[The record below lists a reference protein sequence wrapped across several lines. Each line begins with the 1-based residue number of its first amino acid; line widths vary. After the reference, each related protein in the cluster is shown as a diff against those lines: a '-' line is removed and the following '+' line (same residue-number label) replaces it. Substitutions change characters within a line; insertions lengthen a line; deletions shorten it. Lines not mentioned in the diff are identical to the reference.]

1 MTTRE
6 LHVPGRHV
14 DQLARVL
21 HVDVVVRLH
30 VGVELPAL
38 RLHPER
44 LEEPLGREQVQRVV
58 DGRLE
63 ALRFEQ
69 GLDTDF
75 GSALVHGVA
84 IFALAKIGSNA
95 ADFREGGAPALR

>member
-1 MTTRE
+1 VLVAGEQQLRD
-6 LHVPGRHV
+6 LH
-14 DQLARVL
+14 
-21 HVDVVVRLH
+21 
-30 VGVELPAL
+30 AL
-38 RLHPER
+38 
-44 LEEPLGREQVQRVV
+44 GS
-58 DGRLE
+58 RLE

-69 GLDTDF
+69 GLGTDF